1 MKTVTILVCA
11 FLLCFILAP
20 ISMAGDFDWI
30 DDFNIKAEA
39 DPSGFKAKLEARFN
53 IGGAEVNAV
62 LSTVDNSADAY
73 IVFRLGEM
81 SGKPTDNIIREYKSG
96 KGKGWGVLAKSLGIK
111 PGSKEFKA
119 LKNGE
124 DIKESKYSYKIK
136 NKEKKGKNKKS

>member
-1 MKTVTILVCA
+1 M
-11 FLLCFILAP
+11 CFILAP
-20 ISMAGDFDWI
+20 VSEAGDFGWI

-39 DPSGFKAKLEARFN
+39 DSSGFKAKLETRFN

-62 LSTVDNSADAY
+62 LSTIDNSADAY
-73 IVFRLGEM
+73 IIFRLGEM
-81 SGKPTDNIIREYKSG
+81 SGQPTEDIIRKYKSG

-124 DIKESKYSYKIK
+124 EFKEKRYTNKIK
-136 NKEKKGKNKKS
+136 NKEKKGNNKKG

>member
-1 MKTVTILVCA
+1 MKMVTILVHA
-11 FLLCFILAP
+11 LLLCFILTP
-20 ISMAGDFDWI
+20 VSMAGDFDWI
-30 DDFNIKAEA
+30 KDFNIKAEA
-39 DPSGFKAKLEARFN
+39 DPSGFRAKLETRFN
-53 IGGAEVNAV
+53 IGNAEINTV

-81 SGKPTDNIIREYKSG
+81 SGQPTEKIIREYKSG

-124 DIKESKYSYKIK
+124 DFKGKRYTYK
-136 NKEKKGKNKKS
+136 NKEKKAKKKKS